1 MSGLVQ
7 MCQVAH
13 RHSREPGGLPII
25 GDLFVSRQGEGVFA
39 TTYSARG
46 SLYKLRIGANPLR
59 RSFPFCRE
67 REALEARLQ
76 SVDEGLRRTAGDAE
90 DGSVT
95 VFFFGATQGGNVQA
109 NIDRWLGQMAQPD
122 GRASK
127 DVATSTR
134 STTTSGLPLTVV
146 DVPGTYVAEV
156 APGSSEKFNKP
167 GFRQIAV
174 YIDTPGGPYFVKA
187 LGPAK
192 TIAKWSASVEAF
204 LKSVSYK

>member
-1 MSGLVQ
+1 MPLILSLLLSTVVSLPATLTFTAPDGW
-7 MCQVAH
+7 VAKAPSSSM
-13 RHSREPGGLPII
+13 RLAEFSLP
-25 GDLFVSRQGEGVFA
+25 RA
-39 TTYSARG
+39 TADT
-46 SLYKLRIGANPLR
+46 
-59 RSFPFCRE
+59 
-67 REALEARLQ
+67 
-76 SVDEGLRRTAGDAE
+76 E

-174 YIDTPGGPYFVKA
+174 AMQDDVATGRNRA
-187 LGPAK
+187 LGAGAGPRGDALRPRRQRLLAGLAIR
-192 TIAKWSASVEAF
+192 TVRHIQNRNRRPRRGVPQPPT
-204 LKSVSYK
+204 

>member
-1 MSGLVQ
+1 MPLILSLLLSTVVSLPATLTFTAPDGW
-7 MCQVAH
+7 VAKAPSSSM
-13 RHSREPGGLPII
+13 RLAEFTLP
-25 GDLFVSRQGEGVFA
+25 RA
-39 TTYSARG
+39 
-46 SLYKLRIGANPLR
+46 
-59 RSFPFCRE
+59 
-67 REALEARLQ
+67 
-76 SVDEGLRRTAGDAE
+76 AGDAE

-192 TIAKWSASVEAF
+192 TIAKWSPTITAF
-204 LKSVSYK
+204 LASIAYK